1 MRKFYMKVE
10 PNVVISE
17 FIVNMTDDLYHKDN
31 SKVDVAEKVKKQA
44 QSLTNFHVPYYVLTN
59 GQNQEKAEDGLTI
72 THIDLFEH
80 YPNLTLYFYRI
91 LMAFDFLKAHPEI
104 ERAALTDAGD
114 VTMLNYPF
122 DDIQDGILYMGDE
135 TSSIFNTSIIINSEA
150 PTFMKDFI
158 WENNNLTI
166 LNLGIMVGTRD
177 VLIEYLGIM
186 VKLIT
191 EAELK
196 TKQGDTGYNLGNFE
210 MLISNYVAY
219 RYFSDRLIHGREV
232 STIFNGHQ
240 EVSSAWFKHK

>member
-1 MRKFYMKVE
+1 MKVE

-31 SKVDVAEKVKKQA
+31 SKIDISEKVKKQA
-44 QSLTNFHVPYYVLTN
+44 DSLANFKVPYYVLTN
-59 GQNQEKAEDGLTI
+59 GPGQENLEKGLTI
-72 THIDLFEH
+72 THVDLFEH
-80 YPNLTLYFYRI
+80 YPDLTLYFYRI
-91 LMAFDFLKAHPEI
+91 LMAFDFLKDHPEI
-104 ERAALTDAGD
+104 EKAALTDAGD

-122 DDIQDGILYMGDE
+122 DSVREGILYIGDE
-135 TSSIFNTSIIINSEA
+135 TSSLFNTAIIINSDA
-150 PTFMKDFI
+150 PTYMKDFI
-158 WENNNLTI
+158 WENNDLPI

-191 EAELK
+191 EAEVK
-196 TKQGDTGYNLGNFE
+196 IKQGDDSYRLGKFE

-219 RYFSDRLIHGREV
+219 RYFSNRLIHGREV

-240 EVSSAWFKHK
+240 EISSAWFKHK

>member
-1 MRKFYMKVE
+1 MKVE

-17 FIVNMTDDLYHKDN
+17 FIVNMDEILYHKDN
-31 SKVDVAEKVKKQA
+31 SKIDIAEKVKKQTD
-44 QSLTNFHVPYYVLTN
+44 SLAHFKVPYYVLTN
-59 GQNQEKAEDGLTI
+59 GPSRDDVGDGVTI
-72 THIDLFEH
+72 THLDLFEH

-104 ERAALTDAGD
+104 EKAALTDAGD

-122 DDIQDGILYMGDE
+122 DDVQDGILYMGDE
-135 TSSIFNTSIIINSEA
+135 TTSLFNTSIIIDNAA
-150 PTFMKDFI
+150 PTYMKDFI

-177 VLIEYLGIM
+177 ILIEYLGIM

-191 EAELK
+191 DAELRV
-196 TKQGDTGYNLGNFE
+196 KQGDDSYSVGNFE

-219 RYFSDRLIHGREV
+219 RYFSTRLIHGRKV
-232 STIFNGHQ
+232 STIFNGFQ
-240 EVSSAWFKHK
+240 EHSSAWFKHK